1 MESKNN
7 KEFILFRLVKKVK
20 LKTIILLIIFLSFN
34 SYAWFIYATKV
45 SSGIS
50 AHITSWNVR
59 FRAGE
64 EEITTNVVFE
74 VEKIYPGMEPQ
85 KKTLTAYNEGE
96 MKALLEYSI
105 KEVRVLGDSYRVSN
119 TFTEEQLIE
128 KLAEYPFKLTF
139 AIDNTNLDAE
149 NGSADFDISLTW
161 EFESGNDNLDTYWG
175 EKAYEYNKNHP
186 NTSSIYVEVIVS
198 ASQHEEEIP

>member
-1 MESKNN
+1 MENTNN

-20 LKTIILLIIFLSFN
+20 LKTIILLIVFLSFN

-96 MKALLEYSI
+96 MKAVLEYSI
-105 KEVRVLGDSYRVSN
+105 KEVRVLGDSYRVNN

-161 EFESGNDNLDTYWG
+161 EFESGDDNLDTYWG
-175 EKAYEYNKNHP
+175 EKAYDYSSTNPEKSSLHLELLLIAEQKNKDK
-186 NTSSIYVEVIVS
+186 
-198 ASQHEEEIP
+198 